1 MSDTHSAVIVGREV
15 AKAILA
21 TNAASALLKEYP
33 ECDGL
38 RKELAEVSKRSATS
52 GYSRLVML
60 LMISGFATAILMAS
74 RRN

>member
-38 RKELAEVSKRSATS
+38 RKELAEVSKRLAVVACGLFFDSVPDDL
-52 GYSRLVML
+52 GEEVRD
-60 LMISGFATAILMAS
+60 GD
-74 RRN
+74 